1 MRRADRRPSAVRPDR
16 RLGRQPPRRRP
27 SGRRDPPSAA
37 GRRRGAVP
45 ANDLHRQRRGG
56 DRDGEGDRRR
66 QVRHDRQCRHHPA
79 GAELRPRRRALYQ
92 PGPSAVRYRHPLLR
106 RARRRPRHARGPRRD
121 PRHPGAPPPLP
132 GAPLTGVCEPR
143 HRCRS
148 WRADCACDGR
158 RGRELLS
165 KRPRTPVTP
174 PIPRAGPRMFRSQ
187 SGAQSRGTSTTSP
200 SPARRGCL
208 PTGSSAIR
216 RETRLESVR
225 RSVCIHMKL
234 TVQTFLTLDGVMQA
248 PGGPEEDPSDAFTH
262 GGWQA
267 PFPDQAVGEFVT
279 ELNSHASAFLFGRRT
294 FDIFRGYWPDQ
305 TDPANAI
312 ATAINSLPKYV
323 VSNSL
328 SEADATWRG
337 EHPDTARL
345 LTGDVVAAVQALKD
359 EPGDELQIWG
369 SSQLLQTLLQHELVD
384 RFRLMTF
391 PLVLGSGRRLF
402 NDGILPAT
410 MRPVDLT
417 VTDLGIVIG
426 TYEPA
431 GPVRHGQM

>member
-1 MRRADRRPSAVRPDR
+1 MIPSRHNGLYRCQGSARACVLNEASLVSVGPTCWPRPRSWAVSFYADEQADGAAGEVPVGKTKRAR
-16 RLGRQPPRRRP
+16 CAFGGARLGDP
-27 SGRRDPPSAA
+27 SSQTGLLETSLGVAA
-37 GRRRGAVP
+37 G
-45 ANDLHRQRRGG
+45 DL
-56 DRDGEGDRRR
+56 
-66 QVRHDRQCRHHPA
+66 
-79 GAELRPRRRALYQ
+79 L
-92 PGPSAVRYRHPLLR
+92 PGPPNHPVGSRILSLRFGVR
-106 RARRRPRHARGPRRD
+106 RARELVGP
-121 PRHPGAPPPLP
+121 
-132 GAPLTGVCEPR
+132 
-143 HRCRS
+143 
-148 WRADCACDGR
+148 
-158 RGRELLS
+158 
-165 KRPRTPVTP
+165 
-174 PIPRAGPRMFRSQ
+174 
-187 SGAQSRGTSTTSP
+187 
-200 SPARRGCL
+200 
-208 PTGSSAIR
+208 
-216 RETRLESVR
+216 SVYLD
-225 RSVCIHMKL
+225 MKL

-248 PGGPEEDPSDAFTH
+248 PGGPDEDPSDTFTH

-267 PFPDQAVGEFVT
+267 PFPDPAVGEFVT

-294 FDIFRGYWPDQ
+294 FDIFRGHWPDQ
-305 TDPANAI
+305 TDPANPI

-345 LTGDVVAAVQALKD
+345 VTGDVVAAMQALKD

-369 SSQLLQTLLQHELVD
+369 SSKLLQTLLQHELVD

-402 NDGILPAT
+402 NDGIRPAT

-431 GPVRHGQM
+431 GPVRHSQM

>member
-1 MRRADRRPSAVRPDR
+1 
-16 RLGRQPPRRRP
+16 
-27 SGRRDPPSAA
+27 
-37 GRRRGAVP
+37 
-45 ANDLHRQRRGG
+45 
-56 DRDGEGDRRR
+56 
-66 QVRHDRQCRHHPA
+66 
-79 GAELRPRRRALYQ
+79 
-92 PGPSAVRYRHPLLR
+92 
-106 RARRRPRHARGPRRD
+106 
-121 PRHPGAPPPLP
+121 
-132 GAPLTGVCEPR
+132 
-143 HRCRS
+143 
-148 WRADCACDGR
+148 
-158 RGRELLS
+158 
-165 KRPRTPVTP
+165 
-174 PIPRAGPRMFRSQ
+174 
-187 SGAQSRGTSTTSP
+187 
-200 SPARRGCL
+200 
-208 PTGSSAIR
+208 
-216 RETRLESVR
+216 
-225 RSVCIHMKL
+225 MKL

-267 PFPDQAVGEFVT
+267 PFPDPAVGEFVT

-305 TDPANAI
+305 TDPANPI

-323 VSNSL
+323 VSDSL
-328 SEADATWRG
+328 SQADATWRG

-345 LTGDVVAAVQALKD
+345 VTGDVVAAVQALKD

-369 SSQLLQTLLQHELVD
+369 SSNLLQTLLQHELVD

-410 MRPVDLT
+410 MRPAGLS

-431 GPVRHGQM
+431 GPVRPDVTRWRWPAGPSRPGWPSPRRRRRGGVGGAGMRAPWHARRLRSLEANRVARAP